1 LGSLQQK
8 IEHNVDRYGLWAV
21 FITRISP
28 FLSNDAISII
38 AGLLNLSYFKF
49 MGATMAGIVPL
60 TILIAILGKDF
71 DNLINGLIWI
81 SIISIVGL
89 IVYIIYNK
97 KKQ

>member
-1 LGSLQQK
+1 
-8 IEHNVDRYGLWAV
+8 
-21 FITRISP
+21 
-28 FLSNDAISII
+28 
-38 AGLLNLSYFKF
+38 

-89 IVYIIYNK
+89 IVYIIYDK